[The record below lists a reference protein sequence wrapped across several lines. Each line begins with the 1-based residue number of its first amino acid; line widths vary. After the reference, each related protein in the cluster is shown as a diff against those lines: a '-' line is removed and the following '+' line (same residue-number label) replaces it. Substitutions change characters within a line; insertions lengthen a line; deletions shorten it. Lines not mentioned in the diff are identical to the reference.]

1 MDLKQWTK
9 RKIMP
14 HIKSEHGWLSSICD
28 RMKRFVFK
36 LLTCLDGPVALSK
49 SRTPYRLVIAPPL
62 PRRVSVLLRQCAGA
76 PALSIVKIGERV
88 RRFQKIAEGE
98 EPHSPSVHA
107 PISGTVTDI
116 CPVETLTGEYGNAI
130 IITASYEEHERDE
143 IESMVTGKATDWQR
157 LSPEEILDAI
167 AEAGI
172 VEEDTSSVPLAA
184 KISRA
189 KSGKVE
195 LLIINALEVDRDLT
209 RDNSV
214 MFRYPEQV
222 IEGIRI
228 MMKTM
233 NARETVVAMDKNM
246 DEVITAMRKA
256 ASCFPEIK
264 IRPMR
269 PKPEYLYDKVLINSI
284 TGKKVTN
291 DGDITIPEVIVS
303 NLAAAFA
310 VYRGVALGIP
320 QTMEMVTVVGRGN
333 CQIPIGMHLSDLEI
347 AFPDKEFKTGYELI
361 DGSMSRRPIV
371 TCDAPLGKDIAGVV
385 VPEMQFNGQS

>member
-1 MDLKQWTK
+1 
-9 RKIMP
+9 
-14 HIKSEHGWLSSICD
+14 
-28 RMKRFVFK
+28 
-36 LLTCLDGPVALSK
+36 
-49 SRTPYRLVIAPPL
+49 
-62 PRRVSVLLRQCAGA
+62 
-76 PALSIVKIGERV
+76 
-88 RRFQKIAEGE
+88 
-98 EPHSPSVHA
+98 
-107 PISGTVTDI
+107 
-116 CPVETLTGEYGNAI
+116 
-130 IITASYEEHERDE
+130 
-143 IESMVTGKATDWQR
+143 
-157 LSPEEILDAI
+157 
-167 AEAGI
+167 
-172 VEEDTSSVPLAA
+172 
-184 KISRA
+184 
-189 KSGKVE
+189 
-195 LLIINALEVDRDLT
+195 
-209 RDNSV
+209 
-214 MFRYPEQV
+214 
-222 IEGIRI
+222 
-228 MMKTM
+228 M